1 MSERPW
7 AVVAVALVATSMVM
21 LDTTIVAVALPQ
33 IADDLGS
40 TDVEWIVTANL
51 LALGIAQ
58 APTGWIAD
66 RWGARDGFLTAVGT
80 FALASAFV
88 AVAPTLPLVVLG
100 RIGQGLAGG
109 VAMPLATAII
119 FEQFPP
125 GRRGTAMGTAGAVVM
140 LAPALG
146 PVLSGYVVGN
156 TSWRWLMLVHV
167 PLGVVAVVAGRRFVP
182 STGERRRRRL
192 DAVGLLLITAAL
204 VALLVASSEATEWG
218 LTSARFLLTAVAGG
232 GLMAGFV
239 ARCRSVDE
247 PVADLSIFRSRTF
260 NLSMLVVVA
269 VAMPQF
275 ARNVFVPVELQTLRD
290 LSPLKAGLV
299 LAPAALAGAAA
310 MPLAGRWSDRH
321 GSRQPILVGLV
332 VVAAA
337 TALLAAAGAS
347 TPLWQV
353 VACVSLSGL
362 GTVLVAMPTTVL
374 SLSSI
379 ETHLVAHGAALRALI
394 RQVAGALSTAVL
406 ATIIVGRA
414 GVLAPEDASGVDL
427 AALDDAYDVGFWV
440 AATLPVVGVVI
451 ATRLPRKE
459 SPVAETEKYTVL
471 ADGVGGGGPR

>member
-1 MSERPW
+1 M
-7 AVVAVALVATSMVM
+7 VAVALVATSMVM
-21 LDTTIVAVALPQ
+21 LDTTIVAVALPE
-33 IADDLGS
+33 IADDIGS
-40 TDVEWIVTANL
+40 SDVDWVVTANL

-66 RWGARDGFLTAVGT
+66 RWGSRNGFLTAVGA
-80 FALASAFV
+80 FAVASAFV
-88 AVAPTLPLVVLG
+88 AVAPTLPLIVLG

-119 FEQFPP
+119 FEQFAP

-156 TSWRWLMLVHV
+156 TSWRWLMLIHV
-167 PLGVVAVVAGRRFVP
+167 PLGIAAVVAGLRFVP
-182 STGERRRRRL
+182 STGERRRRPL
-192 DAVGLLLITAAL
+192 DVVGLVLIVTAL

-218 LTSARFLLTAVAGG
+218 LTSVRFLATATAGVA
-232 GLMAGFV
+232 LLVTFIT
-239 ARCRSVDE
+239 RCRTVED

-260 NLSMLVVVA
+260 NVSMLVVIA
-269 VAMPQF
+269 LAMPQF
-275 ARNVFVPVELQTLRD
+275 ARNVFVPVELQTLRG
-290 LSPLKAGLV
+290 LSPLRAGLV

-310 MPLAGRWSDRH
+310 MPLAGRWTDRR
-321 GSRQPILVGLV
+321 GSRQPILAGLV
-332 VVAAA
+332 AVAVA
-337 TALLAAAGAS
+337 TGLLAAAGAT

-353 VACVSLSGL
+353 IAWVSLSGL

-379 ETHLVAHGAALRALI
+379 ESHLVAQGAALRALI

-414 GVLAPEDASGVDL
+414 GVLAPEDAAGIDR
-427 AALDDAYDVGFWV
+427 AALEDAYDLGFWV
-440 AATLPVVGVVI
+440 AAALAVVGVVM
-451 ATRLPRKE
+451 ATQLPRKE
-459 SPVAETEKYTVL
+459 APADETEKYTVL